1 MQGLKL
7 PPMGPASRRRP
18 IREGEGQPEPNAV
31 EPSPLEVAEQRR
43 GERDDVVRESM
54 AVQAAEGGR
63 NEGYLTGVGERELSS
78 IGDSCLKLY
87 RLLAGQYNYEHPFSG
102 EVKNEAGEQEVG
114 RVKAKAG
121 KTFIIRR
128 FSVLAPK
135 GAKLRFYFNN
145 VATAN
150 FIEVVT
156 AAQEASGEFAG
167 YLRLR
172 ENEHLVATVI
182 GCEAAGTVVIHLEG
196 DLVNEENLPW

>member
-1 MQGLKL
+1 VALELGTRTRRARRVV
-7 PPMGPASRRRP
+7 AS
-18 IREGEGQPEPNAV
+18 EGQPEAARI
-31 EPSPLEVAEQRR
+31 EPAPREVSEQER
-43 GERDDVVRESM
+43 GERDDVIRSSM
-54 AVQAAEGGR
+54 AEQAAEGGR
-63 NEGYLTGVGERELSS
+63 AEGYLTGVGERELSA

-102 EVKNEAGEQEVG
+102 IVKNETAEQEVG
-114 RVKAKAG
+114 RIKAKAG

-135 GAKLRFYFNN
+135 GAKLRFYYNS
-145 VATAN
+145 VGVAN

-172 ENEHLVATVI
+172 ENEHLVATVS
-182 GCEAAGTVVIHLEG
+182 GCEEAGTVVIHLEG